1 MIRSIVNDKR
11 SPHPVSGAL
20 SGLYFEKVQN
30 GGDWSPFTPFRT
42 PKAVGDE
49 LIASQV
55 KAFTAEIKTL
65 RTKYNSS
72 KDRRL
77 LKVIADL
84 KTRRSV
90 LSADLQVYRLA
101 RLQDNAQ
108 VVASRIEQR
117 RRRKEENHN
126 YVMNLQS
133 GSYGVGDVFN
143 PYGVM
148 IQSNVSIV
156 DYFGFVEPPIN
167 WDDNDDISLANK
179 LASKLQEH
187 VDFHAAVTLA
197 EIDKTRTMIADSAK
211 KLARGLRK
219 AARGDVLGAIRVM
232 GNVKNSSAALG
243 SIRKKATRRQKWIAQ
258 GDPVRDRYLLYQLG
272 IKPLVSDVQAAA
284 RALAWYLDR
293 PQYQKVRAQRKK
305 DPKDYVVDGR
315 TAYYASKTMVMAQYV
330 AILKSTPPAAD
341 VLGLTDIASGLYERV
356 PLSWVVDQWIP
367 IGGWLESLHA
377 KRVFGEVFTVK
388 TVVTRTHQSIESSRQ
403 PDGMSFTANRGTNLF
418 RVSLVR
424 TCGIGI
430 NTNTPTFKPL
440 FHKDGDVRTRHTL
453 ESIALAHK
461 YAQILDNSLTRKR
474 KAKA

>member
-1 MIRSIVNDKR
+1 MIRTIENDKR
-11 SPHPVSGAL
+11 TPHPVSGAL
-20 SGLYFEKVQN
+20 SGLYFKKVQN
-30 GGDWSPFTPFRT
+30 GGDWVPYTPFRT
-42 PKAVGDE
+42 PKIVGDE
-49 LIASQV
+49 LIAAQV

-65 RTKYNSS
+65 RTKYISS
-72 KDRRL
+72 KDKRL
-77 LKVIADL
+77 LPVIADL

-90 LSADLQVYRLA
+90 LSADLQTYRLA

-126 YVMNLQS
+126 YTMDLQS
-133 GSYGVGDVFN
+133 GSYGVGDIFN
-143 PYGVM
+143 SNGAK

-156 DYFGFVEPPIN
+156 DYFGFVEPPVN
-167 WDDNDDISLANK
+167 WDENDDISLANK

-187 VDFHAAVTLA
+187 VDFHAAVALA

-219 AARGDVLGAIRVM
+219 ASRGDVLGAIRVM

-243 SIRKKATRRQKWIAQ
+243 SIRKNATRRQKWIAQ

-272 IKPLVSDVQAAA
+272 IKPLVSDVQAAT

-305 DPKDYVVDGR
+305 DPKDYVVDGT
-315 TAYYASKTMVMAQYV
+315 TAYYASKTMVMAQYI

-341 VLGLTDIASGLYERV
+341 VLGLTDIASGLWERV
-356 PLSWVVDQWIP
+356 PLSFVVDWWVP

-377 KRVFGEVFTVK
+377 KRVFGEVFTIK
-388 TVVTRTHQSIESSRQ
+388 TVVTRTHQSIGQSRQ
-403 PDGMSFTANRGTNLF
+403 ENGYSFAANRDTNLF
-418 RVSLVR
+418 RLSLVR
-424 TCGIGI
+424 TCGFGI
-430 NTNTPTFKPL
+430 SSEIPTFKPL
-440 FHKDGDVRTRHTL
+440 FHKNGDVRTRHTL

-461 YAQILDNSLTRKR
+461 YAQILDNSLTRRR
-474 KAKA
+474 KAKT